1 MGVDYAEPLLGTG
14 LKAARHLPR
23 SASRNMNTTDDK
35 SVDMTDAVRE
45 GTRYR
50 FSGHERI
57 LHRTSAVQGLPDL
70 MDWFSYRRAYIVCSR
85 TLNTR
90 TDVVRRLA
98 AALGERCVG
107 ITDAVGEHSP
117 LPNVLAGAREANARD
132 ADVIVSV
139 GGGSVMDMCKAM
151 QLCISE
157 QVFDRSNLLQLQ
169 MKLSADGTEV
179 IAATRTSPRIR
190 HIAIPTT
197 LATSEWTPV
206 STPIDEE
213 THLKARFLVMDGA
226 PHGIVY
232 DQELLARTPLSLLLA
247 TGIRGL
253 DHAINTVCST
263 QPHPLASLLA
273 EKAIQLYVQNLPRL
287 RDSTDLE
294 AFSNCQLATWYTGM
308 GQLSVPHG
316 FSHWMVH
323 IVGPLA
329 SVPHSDAACVLML
342 AQARWLEHHASVQH
356 GNVLRLLGRSGSFA
370 DVLDG
375 LLADLGLPRSLQDLG
390 LSAEQVESC
399 IQPALDHPQVTRN
412 NLRPITTAADL
423 RAVMRL
429 ADRPPV

>member
-1 MGVDYAEPLLGTG
+1 MDIKHDKLVEMMRMEDAQSVEMTH
-14 LKAARHLPR
+14 APR
-23 SASRNMNTTDDK
+23 D
-35 SVDMTDAVRE
+35 

-57 LHRTSAVQGLPDL
+57 LHRTSAYKGLPDL
-70 MDWFSYRRAYIVCSR
+70 MDWFGYRRAYIVCSR

-90 TDVVRRLA
+90 TDVIRRLA

-117 LPNVLAGAREANARD
+117 LSNVLVGAREAHALD

-151 QLCISE
+151 QLCITE
-157 QVFDRSNLLQLQ
+157 QAFDRSSLLQLQ

-179 IAATRTSPRIR
+179 MAATRTSPRIR
-190 HIAIPTT
+190 QIAIPTT

-206 STPIDEE
+206 STPIDEQ
-213 THLKARFLVMDGA
+213 THLKARFLIANGS
-226 PHGIVY
+226 PQGIVY
-232 DQELLARTPLSLLLA
+232 DPEILARTPLSLLLS

-273 EKAIQLYVQNLPRL
+273 EKAIQLYVGNLPRL
-287 RDSTDLE
+287 KDSTDVE

-323 IVGPLA
+323 IVGPYA
-329 SVPHSDAACVLML
+329 NIAHSDAACVLML
-342 AQARWLEHHASVQH
+342 AQARWSERHASVQH
-356 GNVLRLLGRSGSFA
+356 GNVLRLLGRSGSFSN
-370 DVLDG
+370 VLDG

-390 LSAEQVESC
+390 LSAEQVESF

-423 RAVMRL
+423 RAVLHL
-429 ADRPPV
+429 ADRTYSSTLI

>member
-1 MGVDYAEPLLGTG
+1 MM
-14 LKAARHLPR
+14 R
-23 SASRNMNTTDDK
+23 MTDDEL
-35 SVDMTDAVRE
+35 VEMAQAHRE

-57 LHRTSAVQGLPDL
+57 LHRTPAVEGLPAL
-70 MDWFSYRRAYIVCSR
+70 MDWFDYRRAYIVCSR

-90 TDVVRRLA
+90 TDVIQRLA
-98 AALGERCVG
+98 TALGERCVG
-107 ITDAVGEHSP
+107 VTDAVGEHSP
-117 LPNVLAGAREANARD
+117 LSNVLAAAREASALD

-139 GGGSVMDMCKAM
+139 GGGSVMDMCKSM
-151 QLCISE
+151 QLCITE
-157 QVFDRSNLLQLQ
+157 RVFDRSSLLQLQ

-179 IAATRTSPRIR
+179 VAATRTPPRVR
-190 HIAIPTT
+190 QIAIPTT

-213 THLKARFLVMDGA
+213 SHLKARFLITDGS

-232 DQELLARTPLSLLLA
+232 DPALLARTPLSLLLS

-273 EKAIQLYVQNLPRL
+273 EKAIQLYVENLPRL
-287 RDSTDLE
+287 RDSTDLQ

-323 IVGPLA
+323 IVGPYA
-329 SVPHSDAACVLML
+329 NIPHSDAACVLML
-342 AQARWLEHHASVQH
+342 AQARWLEHHASAQH
-356 GNVLRLLGRSGSFA
+356 GNVLRLLGRPGPFS
-370 DVLDG
+370 DVLEG

-390 LSAEQVESC
+390 LSPEQVESF

-412 NLRPITTAADL
+412 NLRPITTAEDL
-423 RAVMRL
+423 RAVLHL
-429 ADRPPV
+429 ADRTWRPA

>member
-1 MGVDYAEPLLGTG
+1 MISDQTSAVMDPG
-14 LKAARHLPR
+14 HL
-23 SASRNMNTTDDK
+23 
-35 SVDMTDAVRE
+35 E

-57 LHRTSAVQGLPDL
+57 LHRTPAREGLPDM
-70 MDWFSYRRAYIVCSR
+70 MDWFGYRRAYIVCSR

-90 TDVVRRLA
+90 TDVISGLA
-98 AALGERCVG
+98 NALGERCIG
-107 ITDAVGEHSP
+107 ITDKVGEHSP
-117 LPNVLAGAREANARD
+117 LSNVLAAAIEANALD

-139 GGGSVMDMCKAM
+139 GGGSVMDMCKTM
-151 QLCISE
+151 QHCISE
-157 QVFDRSNLLQLQ
+157 QVFDRESLLRLQ

-179 IAATRTSPRIR
+179 IAATRTAPRIR
-190 HIAIPTT
+190 QIAIPTT

-206 STPIDEE
+206 STPVDEQ
-213 THLKARFLVMDGA
+213 THLKARFLTIDGS
-226 PHGIVY
+226 PQGIVY
-232 DQELLARTPLSLLLA
+232 DPELLARTPLSLLLS

-263 QPHPLASLLA
+263 QPHPFASLMA
-273 EKAIQLYVQNLPRL
+273 EKAIQLYIENLPRL

-329 SVPHSDAACVLML
+329 NVPHSEAACVLML
-342 AQARWLEHHASVQH
+342 AQARWSEKHAAAQH

-390 LSAEQVESC
+390 VSAEQVASF
-399 IQPALDHPQVTRN
+399 IQPALDHPQVTKN

-423 RAVMRL
+423 RSILSL
-429 ADRPPV
+429 ADPRCR

>member
-1 MGVDYAEPLLGTG
+1 ME
-14 LKAARHLPR
+14 
-23 SASRNMNTTDDK
+23 DDK
-35 SVDMTDAVRE
+35 LVKIAHATRE

-57 LHRTSAVQGLPDL
+57 LHRTPAHKGLPEL
-70 MDWFSYRRAYIVCSR
+70 MDWFGYRRAYIVCSR
-85 TLNTR
+85 TLNTQ
-90 TDVVRRLA
+90 TDVISRIA
-98 AALGERCVG
+98 TTLGERCVG

-117 LPNVLAGAREANARD
+117 LSNVLAGAREANALN

-139 GGGSVMDMCKAM
+139 GGGSVMDMCKTM

-157 QVFDRSNLLQLQ
+157 QVFDRSSLLQLQ

-179 IAATRTSPRIR
+179 IAATRTSPRVR
-190 HIAIPTT
+190 QIAIPTT
-197 LATSEWTPV
+197 LATAEWTPV

-213 THLKARFLVMDGA
+213 THLKARFLTTAGS

-232 DQELLARTPLSLLLA
+232 DPELLARTPLSLLLA

-253 DHAINTVCST
+253 DHAINTACST
-263 QPHPLASLLA
+263 QPHPFASLMA
-273 EKAIQLYVQNLPRL
+273 EKAIQLYIENLPRL
-287 RDSTDLE
+287 RDNSDLE

-323 IVGPLA
+323 IVGPYA
-329 SVPHSDAACVLML
+329 NIPHSEAACVLML
-342 AQARWLEHHASVQH
+342 AQARWSERHAAVQH

-370 DVLDG
+370 DVLNE
-375 LLADLGLPRSLQDLG
+375 LLADMGLPRSLQDLG
-390 LSAEQVESC
+390 LSAEQIESF

-412 NLRPITTAADL
+412 NLRPITTAEDL
-423 RAVMRL
+423 RAVLRL
-429 ADRPPV
+429 ADRTRL

>member
-1 MGVDYAEPLLGTG
+1 MPDQT
-14 LKAARHLPR
+14 
-23 SASRNMNTTDDK
+23 SADH
-35 SVDMTDAVRE
+35 RE

-57 LHRTSAVQGLPDL
+57 LHRTPAHEGLPDM
-70 MDWFSYRRAYIVCSR
+70 MDWFGYRRAYIVCSR

-90 TDVVRRLA
+90 TDVISGLA
-98 AALGERCVG
+98 SALGARCVG
-107 ITDAVGEHSP
+107 ITDEVGEHSP
-117 LPNVLAGAREANARD
+117 LSNVLAGAVEAHALN

-139 GGGSVMDMCKAM
+139 GGGSVMDMVKTM

-157 QVFDRSNLLQLQ
+157 QVFDRDRLLKLQ

-179 IAATRTSPRIR
+179 IAATRTAPLIR
-190 HIAIPTT
+190 QIAIPTT

-206 STPIDEE
+206 STPVDEQ
-213 THLKARFLVMDGA
+213 THLKARFLTTDGS
-226 PHGIVY
+226 PQGIIY
-232 DQELLARTPLSLLLA
+232 DPELLARTPLSLLLA

-263 QPHPLASLLA
+263 QPHPFASLMA
-273 EKAIQLYVQNLPRL
+273 EKAIQLYIENLPRL
-287 RDSTDLE
+287 RDSTALE

-329 SVPHSDAACVLML
+329 NVPHSEAACVLTL
-342 AQARWLEHHASVQH
+342 AQARWSERHAHTQH
-356 GNVLRLLGRSGSFA
+356 GNVMRLLGRSGSFA
-370 DVLDG
+370 DVLDA

-390 LSAEQVESC
+390 LGADQVEAF

-412 NLRPITTAADL
+412 NLRPIMTADDL
-423 RAVMRL
+423 RAVLRL
-429 ADRPPV
+429 ADRHSFPF